1 MSWKAF
7 YILKIA
13 SLLWR
18 RRCWWAIYRNV
29 PFALDFLIRKR
40 SMWVLKMITM
50 WPEDG
55 WLPCPRSIVLSDATS
70 RVVLASELALASAF
84 DTRTVPEWGLHRGT
98 INQLVLVQGGTWGS
112 VCLCTS
118 DSGHTDCDLQAPES
132 FLSTGGEKRG
142 GTLHESLWERR
153 APDFCLGM
161 QRKGQVQV
169 VITILRRLSISLASQ
184 VICLFTS
191 K

>member
-55 WLPCPRSIVLSDATS
+55 WLCCPRSIVLSDATS
-70 RVVLASELALASAF
+70 RVVLASELALASAS

-98 INQLVLVQGGTWGS
+98 IRLKEAVGVSQGWDLRQ
-112 VCLCTS
+112 CL
-118 DSGHTDCDLQAPES
+118 PEHHWLWPRALPPGPRVVS
-132 FLSTGGEKRG
+132 RHWGGETGRD
-142 GTLHESLWERR
+142 
-153 APDFCLGM
+153 APW
-161 QRKGQVQV
+161 
-169 VITILRRLSISLASQ
+169 VIVRT
-184 VICLFTS
+184 
-191 K
+191 